1 MLQLSIESSEPLIV
15 QRKSFGTTV
24 AIQMTQ
30 DESSNESKISDENIA
45 VCFLREVIMKHSVIA
60 RGLLAL
66 TAILALTGC
75 MSAHQHYQQTHGAQE
90 RQMTVGIVQKEI
102 RKSMSAAEVA
112 EVLGSPN
119 IVTTDSEGR
128 EVWVY
133 DKISTDVTYSRDS
146 GGLGAILLIGSASGG
161 TAGGG
166 LGSGSY
172 NRSAG
177 AQSET
182 QRTLTVVI
190 KFDEQKKVRDF
201 AYHASR
207 F

>member
-1 MLQLSIESSEPLIV
+1 MKNQLNMPWLIIITMIFPLM
-15 QRKSFGTTV
+15 S
-24 AIQMTQ
+24 
-30 DESSNESKISDENIA
+30 
-45 VCFLREVIMKHSVIA
+45 
-60 RGLLAL
+60 
-66 TAILALTGC
+66 C
-75 MSAHQHYQQTHGAQE
+75 MSAHQHYQETHGARE

-102 RKSMSAAEVA
+102 RDGMSAAEVA

-119 IVTTDSEGR
+119 IVTTDGEGR

-133 DKISTDVTYSRDS
+133 DKISTDVTYSKDS
-146 GGLGAILLIGSASGG
+146 GGVGAVLLIGSASGG

-172 NRSAG
+172 SRSSG
-177 AQSET
+177 AQSRT

-190 KFDEQKKVRDF
+190 KFDEQQKVRDF
-201 AYHASR
+201 SYHASR

>member
-1 MLQLSIESSEPLIV
+1 MNLKHFVFPEEVNMQLS
-15 QRKSFGTTV
+15 
-24 AIQMTQ
+24 A
-30 DESSNESKISDENIA
+30 KI
-45 VCFLREVIMKHSVIA
+45 K
-60 RGLLAL
+60 GLLAIA
-66 TAILALTGC
+66 AILPLTGC

-102 RKSMSAAEVA
+102 KKGMSAAGVA

-128 EVWVY
+128 EVWIY
-133 DKISTDVTYSRDS
+133 DKISTDVTYSSDS
-146 GGLGAILLIGSASGG
+146 GGAGVLLLIGAGG
-161 TAGGG
+161 GDALGGG

-172 NRSAG
+172 SRSAG
-177 AQSET
+177 AQSKT

-190 KFDEQKKVRDF
+190 KYDEQKKVRDF
-201 AYHASR
+201 AYHSSQ

>member
-1 MLQLSIESSEPLIV
+1 LEQQLLFDLKKKAGTMNLRQSLENRFETLFREPI
-15 QRKSFGTTV
+15 
-24 AIQMTQ
+24 M
-30 DESSNESKISDENIA
+30 KISSKVKGLIIA
-45 VCFLREVIMKHSVIA
+45 II
-60 RGLLAL
+60 
-66 TAILALTGC
+66 ILPLTGC

-90 RQMTVGIVQKEI
+90 RQMTVGVVQKEI
-102 RKSMSAAEVA
+102 RKGMSAADVA

-119 IVTTDSEGR
+119 IVTTDGEGR

-133 DKISTDVTYSRDS
+133 DKISTDVTYSNDS
-146 GGLGAILLIGSASGG
+146 GGLGAILLIGGAGGG

-172 NRSAG
+172 SRSAG
-177 AQSET
+177 AQSKT

>member
-1 MLQLSIESSEPLIV
+1 MQFSAIV
-15 QRKSFGTTV
+15 R
-24 AIQMTQ
+24 A
-30 DESSNESKISDENIA
+30 
-45 VCFLREVIMKHSVIA
+45 
-60 RGLLAL
+60 LLAMVV
-66 TAILALTGC
+66 ILSFMGC

-90 RQMTVGIVQKEI
+90 RQMTIGIVQKEI
-102 RKSMSAAEVA
+102 RKNMSAARVA

-119 IVTTDSEGR
+119 IVTTDGEGR

-133 DKISTDVTYSRDS
+133 DKISTDVTYSKDS
-146 GGLGAILLIGSASGG
+146 SGLGAVLLIGSAQGG

-166 LGSGSY
+166 LGHGSY

-177 AQSET
+177 AESKT

-201 AYHASR
+201 AYHSSR

>member
-1 MLQLSIESSEPLIV
+1 MYESRLSDKKTFFFP
-15 QRKSFGTTV
+15 
-24 AIQMTQ
+24 
-30 DESSNESKISDENIA
+30 
-45 VCFLREVIMKHSVIA
+45 REVIMKHSVIA
-60 RGLLAL
+60 RGILAML
-66 TAILALTGC
+66 AILPLAGC

-90 RQMTVGIVQKEI
+90 RQMTVGTVQKEI
-102 RKSMSAAEVA
+102 RKGISAAQVA

-119 IVTTDSEGR
+119 IVTTDAEGR
-128 EVWVY
+128 EVWIY
-133 DKISTDVTYSRDS
+133 DKISTDVTYSNDS

-172 NRSAG
+172 SRSAG
-177 AQSET
+177 AQSKT

>member
-1 MLQLSIESSEPLIV
+1 
-15 QRKSFGTTV
+15 
-24 AIQMTQ
+24 
-30 DESSNESKISDENIA
+30 
-45 VCFLREVIMKHSVIA
+45 MKHIVIV

-66 TAILALTGC
+66 AAIFALAGC

-90 RQMTVGIVQKEI
+90 RQMTVGVVQKEI
-102 RKSMSAAEVA
+102 KRGMSAAEVA
-112 EVLGSPN
+112 EALGSPN
-119 IVTTDSEGR
+119 IVTTDGEGR

-133 DKISTDVTYSRDS
+133 DKISTDVTYSNDS
-146 GGLGAILLIGSASGG
+146 GGGGVFLLIGGATGG

-166 LGSGSY
+166 LGSGNY

-177 AQSET
+177 AHSKM

-190 KFDEQKKVRDF
+190 KFDEQKIVRDF
-201 AYHASR
+201 AYHSSR

>member
-1 MLQLSIESSEPLIV
+1 LIHPEQAGLRQLLTYRSETL
-15 QRKSFGTTV
+15 
-24 AIQMTQ
+24 
-30 DESSNESKISDENIA
+30 
-45 VCFLREVIMKHSVIA
+45 LREPIMKFSPKA
-60 RGLLAL
+60 RGLIIAAMLL
-66 TAILALTGC
+66 PLTGC

-90 RQMTVGIVQKEI
+90 RQMTVGTVQKEI
-102 RKSMSAAEVA
+102 RKGMSAAEVA

-133 DKISTDVTYSRDS
+133 DKISTDVTYSRDT
-146 GGLGAILLIGSASGG
+146 GGGGVLLLLGAASGD
-161 TAGGG
+161 ALGGG

-172 NRSAG
+172 SRSAG
-177 AQSET
+177 AQSKT

-190 KFDEQKKVRDF
+190 KYDEQKMVRDF